1 MTKLKSLLFI
11 VLLNEINSFQKN
23 KFKISSEEDLYSL
36 GNLNTV
42 HPYAHLERPNFDYP
56 KSYSQYSDLLVLSSI
71 IFLVIYLFFYK

>member
-1 MTKLKSLLFI
+1 MTKLKALLCI

-23 KFKISSEEDLYSL
+23 KFRISSEDDLYSL

-42 HPYAHLERPNFDYP
+42 HPYAHLERSNYS